1 MEALFK
7 REHAYKALTLS
18 NIQRFP
24 EWNWLSP
31 QLQEGLA
38 VVGQV
43 LPFRTNTYVTRNLI
57 DWSNIPDDPIFRL
70 VFPHPEMLPEDD
82 YEAVRETLSDGH
94 ATPETGPVAREI
106 QKRLNPHPA
115 GQFTH
120 NVPVLEGRRVEGI
133 QHKYRETVLFF
144 PAQGQTCHAFCT
156 YCFRW
161 PQFMKMPGLKFQAK
175 DSSELVSYLKSQP
188 QVTDLLLTG
197 GDPMIMRSRVLRRF
211 LEPVLEANLPN
222 LQSIRIGTKSL
233 SYWPDRFVSDADAD
247 DVLRLFEEIVASNRH
262 LALMAHFSHYTELE
276 PPQVKKAIRRI
287 RNTGVEIRTQAP
299 LIQHVNDDPLV
310 WEQMWRNSVRLGM
323 VPYYMF
329 IERDTGPKEYFQLPL
344 HRAHRIYRDAIQK
357 VSGLARTVRGP
368 SMSAFPG
375 KVQILGTA
383 QVGKEKVFALQF
395 LQAREP
401 AWVGRPFFAEF
412 NPNAYWLDDLQPAF
426 GKTKFFFEREDHHW
440 AESTVA

>member
-7 REHAYKALTLS
+7 RENAYQALTLS
-18 NIQRFP
+18 NIRRFP
-24 EWNWLSP
+24 EWNWLSS
-31 QLQEGLA
+31 QLQEGLT

-70 VFPHPEMLPEDD
+70 VFPHPEMLSEDD
-82 YEAVRETLSDGH
+82 YESVRETLVDGQ
-94 ATPETGPVAREI
+94 ATPATGPVAREI

-120 NVPVLEGRRVEGI
+120 NVPVVQGRRLEGI

-175 DSSELVSYLKSQP
+175 DASELVAYLKSHP
-188 QVTDLLLTG
+188 EVTDLLLTG
-197 GDPMIMRSRVLRRF
+197 GDPMIMRSQVLRRF
-211 LEPVLEANLPN
+211 LEPVLDANLPN

-233 SYWPDRFVSDADAD
+233 SYWPDRFVSDADAED
-247 DVLRLFEEIVASNRH
+247 LLRLFEEIVATNRH
-262 LALMAHFSHYTELE
+262 LALMGHFSHFKELE

-287 RNTGVEIRTQAP
+287 RNTGAEIRVQAP
-299 LIQHVNDDPLV
+299 LIQHVNDDPVV
-310 WEQMWRNSVRLGM
+310 WEKMWRNSVRLGM

-329 IERDTGPKEYFQLPL
+329 VERDTGPKEYFQLPL
-344 HRAHRIYRDAIQK
+344 QRAHRIYRDAIQK

-368 SMSAFPG
+368 SMSAFAG

-383 QVGKEKVFALQF
+383 QVGMDKVFVLQF
-395 LQAREP
+395 LQARDP
-401 AWVGRPFFAEF
+401 AWVGRPFFADF
-412 NPNAYWLDDLQPAF
+412 NPKAYWLDDLQPAF